1 MTIDNEDQHPDSSAG
16 RYRVVTTR
24 GELGPATAA
33 VLRFD
38 LDGWGSRDG
47 VQHVVVDLAKVT
59 LMDTS
64 ALRILC
70 TAHGR
75 ADREGGWLRLVYSSH
90 GIGALLA
97 ATHLD
102 ARFPHY
108 ATVTDALAG
117 RTSPPPLLGS
127 SDASSCHRPTVRS
140 RRRADGSAVD

>member
-1 MTIDNEDQHPDSSAG
+1 MNIDNEDKQPDISAG

-38 LDGWGSRDG
+38 LDGWGSRYG

-75 ADREGGWLRLVYSSH
+75 ADREGGWLRLVYSGGQGLSLTVDDL
-90 GIGALLA
+90 GVLLA
-97 ATHLD
+97 LD
-102 ARFPHY
+102 F
-108 ATVTDALAG
+108 G
-117 RTSPPPLLGS
+117 LL
-127 SDASSCHRPTVRS
+127 HP
-140 RRRADGSAVD
+140 